1 VDQIWILM
9 QGGIR
14 KTKAENAVI
23 MTRAASEELTCKA
36 VFEDMVQDVSV
47 TVAEAR
53 MYRPPPLYCR
63 RTKTRRK
70 TSSWE
75 RAANKRGCK
84 RRRRLTVQK

>member
-1 VDQIWILM
+1 MDQMWILM

-53 MYRPPPLYCR
+53 STGHLHCTVDAPRQDGRQVHGRGRPTNGDVR
-63 RTKTRRK
+63 
-70 TSSWE
+70 E
-75 RAANKRGCK
+75 EDD
-84 RRRRLTVQK
+84 